1 MKETLVITF
10 LMLTLAGC
18 TGSAIRGS
26 AMPTID
32 PPAAAVSVKVSKN
45 NDNVVSAIYNG
56 DPTRPSVA
64 TKSIPYWVIEDG
76 EARVEHIYFKPLYI
90 VVN

>member
-10 LMLTLAGC
+10 LMLAIAGC
-18 TGSAIRGS
+18 TGSAIRGGT
-26 AMPTID
+26 MPALD
-32 PPAAAVSVKVSKN
+32 PVVASTAETTKENDKN
-45 NDNVVSAIYNG
+45 TVSAIYNG
-56 DPTRPSVA
+56 ADKAPIGM
-64 TKSIPYWVIEDG
+64 TKSIPYWVMENG

>member
-1 MKETLVITF
+1 MKETLVNTF

-26 AMPTID
+26 TMPSLNAETV
-32 PPAAAVSVKVSKN
+32 ANVKQSKEN
-45 NDNVVSAIYNG
+45 STVSAIYNG
-56 DPTRPSVA
+56 EDKIPA
-64 TKSIPYWVIEDG
+64 EMTKSIPYWVMENG